1 MKKRI
6 IYYACLLLG
15 IMACSDS
22 FTELPAVGALSEEAL
37 ANPAGVDLLLI
48 GAYSVLDGETN
59 TRTGNQFAVEGG
71 NWWMDVITDEAH
83 KGSTDSDQPDI
94 YALEVYN
101 WNTGNS
107 FFLGKWE
114 ALFGGINRA
123 NSVISL
129 ISTIEDV
136 DLTNQLA
143 QARFLRGH
151 FNFELQVSYGN
162 VPYISEENYANSEY
176 NQPNPGP
183 IWEQIEADFQF
194 AIDNLPAS
202 QGADVG
208 RPTSWAAKS
217 YMGKTL
223 LQQQKW
229 GLALTM
235 LNDVILNGPYD
246 LNDEYFE
253 NWALATENS
262 VESIFAIQFT
272 SDSGQSFNGNRSGSI
287 TQPADGALGTCCGF
301 YQPTQDMVNAFETDA
316 SGLPLL
322 DTYNQNDIANDAG
335 LNDSDPFTPFAG
347 TLDPRLD
354 YSVGRRGIEFNG
366 FGVMPGKSW
375 VRATF
380 ADISGPYIPKKNVYR
395 SGEDSNRGTT
405 GAWGQQ
411 SSGINYDIIRFADV
425 LLMAAEAAAESNDLA
440 TAVAY
445 VDRVRLRAKNMTYIK
460 TEDGSADA
468 ANYLIEPYVSFPDQ
482 AYAVKA
488 VRHER
493 RMELSMEGKRLFD
506 LRRYGNSV
514 QVMNEY
520 VANEART
527 IPNFGVKAA
536 VARDAFL
543 LFPIPINAID
553 LSGNILDQN
562 TGY

>member
-1 MKKRI
+1 MKKKI
-6 IYYACLLLG
+6 IYYACLFMGVL
-15 IMACSDS
+15 ACNDS

-37 ANPAGVDLLLI
+37 ANAEGVDLLLI
-48 GAYSVLDGETN
+48 GAYSTLDGESN
-59 TRTGNQFAVEGG
+59 TRTGNQFGVVGD
-71 NWWMDVITDEAH
+71 NWWMDVIADEAH
-83 KGSTDSDQPDI
+83 KGSTDSDQPDLF
-94 YALEVYN
+94 ALEVFN
-101 WNTGNS
+101 WNTSNS

-114 ALFGGINRA
+114 ALFAGINRA
-123 NSVISL
+123 NAVISL

-143 QARFLRGH
+143 EARFLRGH
-151 FNFELQVSYGN
+151 FNFELQVSFGN
-162 VPYISEENYANSEY
+162 VPYISEENYAATEF

-202 QGADVG
+202 QADVG
-208 RPTSWAAKS
+208 RPSSWAAKS

-223 LQQQKW
+223 LQQKKW
-229 GLALTM
+229 DSALTI

-246 LNDEYFE
+246 LNAEYVD
-253 NWALATENS
+253 NWALAGENS
-262 VESIFAIQFT
+262 IESIFAIQFT
-272 SDSGQSFNGNRSGSI
+272 ADSGQSFNGNRSGSI

-301 YQPTQDMVNAFETDA
+301 YQPSQDMVNAFETDA

-322 DTYNQNDIANDAG
+322 DTYSDVDIANDAG
-335 LNDSDPFTPFAG
+335 LNDEDPFTPFAG

-366 FGVMPGKSW
+366 FGAMPGSSW

-380 ADISGPYIPKKNVYR
+380 ADISGPYLPKKNVYR
-395 SGEDSNRGTT
+395 EGEDANRGTT

-425 LLMAAEAAAESNDLA
+425 LLMAAEAAAQTNDLE
-440 TAVAY
+440 TAVTY

-460 TEDGSADA
+460 AEDGTTDA
-468 ANYLIEPYVSFPDQ
+468 ANYLIEPYVSFADQ
-482 AYAVKA
+482 AFAIKA

-506 LRRYGNSV
+506 LRRYGNSIEV
-514 QVMNEY
+514 INEY
-520 VANEART
+520 IANEART
-527 IPNFGVKAA
+527 IPNFGQKAA
-536 VARDAFL
+536 AAKDAFV

-553 LSGNILDQN
+553 LSGNVLKQN

>member
-1 MKKRI
+1 MKNRI
-6 IYYACLLLG
+6 IYYACL
-15 IMACSDS
+15 IMGVLACNDS
-22 FTELPAVGALSEEAL
+22 FTELPAVGALSDEAL
-37 ANPAGVDLLLI
+37 ANPEGVDLLLI
-48 GAYSVLDGETN
+48 GAYSTLDGESN
-59 TRTGNQFAVEGG
+59 TRTGNQFGVVGD
-71 NWWMDVITDEAH
+71 NWWMDVLADEAH
-83 KGSTDSDQPDI
+83 KGSTDSDQPDLF
-94 YALEVYN
+94 ALEVFN
-101 WNTGNS
+101 WNTSNS

-114 ALFGGINRA
+114 ALFAGINRSNA
-123 NSVISL
+123 VIAL
-129 ISTIEDV
+129 ISTIEDA

-143 QARFLRGH
+143 EARFLRGH
-151 FNFELQVSYGN
+151 FNFELQVSFGN
-162 VPYISEENYANSEY
+162 VPYISEENYAATEY

-183 IWEQIEADFQF
+183 IWDKIEADFQF
-194 AIDNLPAS
+194 AIDNLPET
-202 QGADVG
+202 QADAG
-208 RPTSWAAKS
+208 RPTSWVAKS

-223 LQQQKW
+223 LQQKKY
-229 GLALTM
+229 GPALTM

-246 LNDEYFE
+246 LNAEYVT
-253 NWALATENS
+253 NWALAGENS
-262 VESIFAIQFT
+262 IESIFSIQFT

-301 YQPTQDMVNAFETDA
+301 YQPTQHMVNAFETDA

-322 DTYNQNDIANDAG
+322 DTYSDVDLPNDAG
-335 LNDSDPFTPFAG
+335 LNDADPFTPFAG

-366 FGVMPGKSW
+366 FGVMPGTSW

-395 SGEDSNRGTT
+395 QGEDSNRGTT

-440 TAVAY
+440 TAVTY

-468 ANYLIEPYVSFPDQ
+468 ANYLIEPYGSFPDQ
-482 AYAVKA
+482 AYAIKA

-506 LRRYGNSV
+506 LRRYGNSIEV
-514 QVMNEY
+514 INDYIAIES
-520 VANEART
+520 RT
-527 IPNFGVKAA
+527 IPNFGQKAA
-536 VARDAFL
+536 AATDAFV

-553 LSGNILDQN
+553 LSGNILEQN
-562 TGY
+562 PGY

>member
-1 MKKRI
+1 M
-6 IYYACLLLG
+6 G
-15 IMACSDS
+15 VMACSDS
-22 FTELPAVGALSEEAL
+22 FTNLPAVGALSEEAL
-37 ANPAGVDLLLI
+37 SNVAGVDLLLI
-48 GAYSVLDGETN
+48 GAYSTLDGESN
-59 TRTGNQFAVEGG
+59 TRTGNQFGVVGD
-71 NWWMDVITDEAH
+71 NWWMDVLADEAH
-83 KGSTDSDQPDI
+83 KGSTDSDQPDLF
-94 YALEVYN
+94 ALEVFN
-101 WNTGNS
+101 WNTSNS

-114 ALFGGINRA
+114 ALFAGINRSNA
-123 NSVISL
+123 VIAL
-129 ISTIEDV
+129 IATIEDT

-143 QARFLRGH
+143 EARFLRGH
-151 FNFELQVSYGN
+151 FNFELQVSFGN
-162 VPYISEENYANSEY
+162 VPYISEENYAATEF

-183 IWEQIEADFQF
+183 IWDQIEADFQF

-202 QGADVG
+202 QADVG
-208 RPTSWAAKS
+208 RPSSWAAKS

-229 GLALTM
+229 GPALTM
-235 LNDVILNGPYD
+235 LNDVIMNGPYD
-246 LNDEYFE
+246 LNVEYFT
-253 NWALATENS
+253 NWALAGENS
-262 VESIFAIQFT
+262 IESIFAIQFT

-301 YQPTQDMVNAFETDA
+301 YQPSQDMVNSFETDA

-322 DTYNQNDIANDAG
+322 DTYNDDDIANDAG
-335 LNDSDPFTPFAG
+335 LNDEDPFTPFAG

-354 YSVGRRGIEFNG
+354 YSVGRRGVEFNG
-366 FGVMPGKSW
+366 FGVMPGTSW

-395 SGEDSNRGTT
+395 SGEDENRGTT

-460 TEDGSADA
+460 NEDGSADA

-506 LRRYGNSV
+506 LRRYGNSIEV
-514 QVMNEY
+514 INEY
-520 VANEART
+520 VANESRT
-527 IPNFGVKAA
+527 IPNFGQKAA
-536 VARDAFL
+536 AAKDAFV

-553 LSGNILDQN
+553 LSGNILTQN
-562 TGY
+562 PGY